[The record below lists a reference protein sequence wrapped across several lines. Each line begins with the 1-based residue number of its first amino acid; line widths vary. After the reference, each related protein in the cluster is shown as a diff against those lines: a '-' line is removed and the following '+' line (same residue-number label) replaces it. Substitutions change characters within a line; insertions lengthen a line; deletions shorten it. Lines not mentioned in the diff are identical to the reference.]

1 MGISSNPWRYVVL
14 VIVFIVWIG
23 FSFFAYDFI
32 TTEVSADWWV
42 FTIVLCFVWLGFVA
56 IAYGLLNETKYY

>member
-1 MGISSNPWRYVVL
+1 MGITSNPWRYVVL
-14 VIVFIVWIG
+14 VIVFIVWIA

-32 TTEVSADWWV
+32 TTEVSSDWWV